1 MIDKE
6 LNKNYREK
14 AKERS
19 RDLEGMKNR
28 GEVDP
33 NDKIQQLINESGLG
47 KPKKEISISQNDSNE
62 EEIKLE
68 DFDRENK
75 IENNIEVSNMDNN
88 KQILDLDDLEVSA
101 DDIKFDDDK
110 VLNNENTS
118 TGDTESI
125 DFDIIDEM
133 VDVDLESDEFIG
145 ELIGVGS
152 NNNSISL
159 QDLLKNDN
167 SKNKESNNQKEIP
180 KSEESHEETLDLSDL
195 NDNEEIDDNIE
206 QFKED
211 KKEEEKV
218 DKFNE
223 DIDISSLLYEE
234 DSYNKPIIPK
244 KNNELN
250 VDNLTG
256 TSEEKVESVLDT
268 ISNQVNDSMSDLDDI
283 SLNISDDED
292 YFGLEKA
299 LNQLKEKSSQEKP
312 DLNYKALEDDKEN
325 EDKGDILSTK
335 DLEEENSL
343 NLNEEKP
350 VEDEEKADMVE
361 EAIIEEKC
369 EEESIKEEISIKDIE
384 TIGSKYSDTIDNDE
398 VVLKVPKNKLN
409 ELISSVKNMEN
420 DKILVQ
426 KDRDTNF
433 IGDGITF
440 DRKFEIE
447 DRNLPEV
454 EGSDLADYNILDDL
468 AEINSNINN
477 LSDSNNAKAN
487 KECKLTE
494 TLLDINEI
502 TGSINKDVRDFIKI
516 RQELDDMFKTS
527 WEIKLGKRFDFIPS
541 KEVKSKLES
550 IGLTVET
557 VSNTDCIVYYD
568 KMDSKYLNRR
578 VDYLDFIEELKSAIS
593 MLSKNAMKQ
602 SVDILDKDGIPR
614 ITLEEIKIIK
624 DTLTKLKLNIV
635 DNKLIIDLNLDAWR

>member
-88 KQILDLDDLEVSA
+88 EQILDLDDLEVSA
-101 DDIKFDDDK
+101 DDIKFDDDN

-159 QDLLKNDN
+159 QDLLKRDN

-211 KKEEEKV
+211 KKEEKV

-250 VDNLTG
+250 IDNLTG

-312 DLNYKALEDDKEN
+312 DLNDKALEDDKES
-325 EDKGDILSTK
+325 EGKGDILSTK
-335 DLEEENSL
+335 DLDEENSL

-557 VSNTDCIVYYD
+557 VSDIDCIVYYD